1 MLDKV
6 TEILVNVGMLVGLVI
21 LGILVFLLLVTGVW
35 LIWSKMIEPSL
46 DRLRAEYEAKQHY
59 KSEISNPETA
69 RHYSKTN
76 VSSKSVKPTDR
87 KVKKRR
93 LKMKREK
100 KSFYDNT
107 NQPFTTVPMYV
118 YCLMIICILICV
130 VVSVKDGPTQD
141 ANATESS
148 IVEPMIP
155 SETPVPTDYI
165 EVDMFEEIFVS
176 PCDYTEEEL
185 EYCKWIVEAE
195 AHDLSK
201 HHKTLI
207 MCVLVNRLKSDLWNY
222 DSLTDV
228 IFDKNQFPSTYNIYE
243 RKLQPNEDTIA
254 AVESVLSGEIDP
266 EKYAQGALFFY
277 NPDRCGGKISFFEKR
292 HYLFSLDGHRFF
304 A

>member
-1 MLDKV
+1 MQLIICV
-6 TEILVNVGMLVGLVI
+6 GNILLLAI
-21 LGILVFLLLVTGVW
+21 LGFVVIVFVIAGIWLV
-35 LIWSKMIEPSL
+35 WSRMLEPSL
-46 DRLRAEYEAKQHY
+46 DKIRDEHDAKQRY

-76 VSSKSVKPTDR
+76 VVSSSVKPTDK
-87 KVKKRR
+87 KVKRR
-93 LKMKREK
+93 RPKMKREK

-118 YCLMIICILICV
+118 YCLLIICILICV
-130 VVSVKDGPTQD
+130 VVTIKTPSTQD
-141 ANATESS
+141 ANANTD
-148 IVEPMIP
+148 IITEPMIP
-155 SETPVPTDYI
+155 SNTPIPTDYV
-165 EVDMFEEIFVS
+165 EVDIFEEIVVP
-176 PCDYTEEEL
+176 PCKYTEKEVD
-185 EYCKWIVEAE
+185 YCRWIVEAE

-207 MCVLVNRLKSDLWNY
+207 MCVLVNRLNSDLWNY

-228 IFDKNQFPSTYNIYE
+228 IFDENQFPSTYNIYE
-243 RKLQPNEDTIA
+243 HKLKPDDDTIA

-266 EKYAQGALFFY
+266 EKYAQGAVFFY